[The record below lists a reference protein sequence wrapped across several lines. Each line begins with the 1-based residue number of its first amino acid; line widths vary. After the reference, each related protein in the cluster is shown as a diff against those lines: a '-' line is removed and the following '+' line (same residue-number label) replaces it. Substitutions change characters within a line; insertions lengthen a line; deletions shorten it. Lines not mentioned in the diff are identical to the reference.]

1 MRQPTIHLIEN
12 NKSHI
17 FFLKQGLTALNPWF
31 VQNVEASIYANSMKV
46 LQYKHYFPD
55 IYRRDPFAKVA
66 STLKSF
72 MKMNTSQLAGMT
84 KRDTYPVQKY
94 VLLNLGLPLFL
105 EKTYHICGTLLLILG

>member
-1 MRQPTIHLIEN
+1 MRLPTIHLIEN

-55 IYRRDPFAKVA
+55 ICRRDPFVKIA
-66 STLKSF
+66 STLKNF

-84 KRDTYPVQKY
+84 KRDTSPVQNY
-94 VLLNLGLPLFL
+94 FLLNLGFPLFL
-105 EKTYHICGTLLLILG
+105 EKTYHNWGTLP